1 MYIQT
6 HISSL
11 YVMSLLACVL
21 EIELRF
27 SGALNH
33 QFIPADPLWAL
44 RSSYWWWALL
54 TLEMIEISVSNVS
67 YSHKE
72 SVCVYHVSHLIW
84 LKCV

>member
-44 RSSYWWWALL
+44 RSSYWW
-54 TLEMIEISVSNVS
+54 
-67 YSHKE
+67 
-72 SVCVYHVSHLIW
+72 
-84 LKCV
+84 